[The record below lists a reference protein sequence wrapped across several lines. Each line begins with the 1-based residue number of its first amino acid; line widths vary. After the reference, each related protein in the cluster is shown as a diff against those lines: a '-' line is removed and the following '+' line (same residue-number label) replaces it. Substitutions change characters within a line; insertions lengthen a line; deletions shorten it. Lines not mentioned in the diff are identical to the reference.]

1 MEELLRLI
9 TGLTGK
15 IHAQLLER
23 LLIHGG
29 KNHGRMRL
37 ASFQS
42 VKLFHAG
49 LRGGIRGGT
58 DGQCDQD
65 LVDVQ
70 PGIVVAEVGNLQVL
84 NRLDNLGGDELHGIG
99 RMYARIELPP
109 GSYVGWHQH
118 VDDTE
123 PYYILKGK
131 GIFTDN
137 DQSKTEVGPG
147 DVCVIEPGQF
157 HSLENASDTEDLVFM
172 ALIYNTD
179 MIRPEK

>member
-1 MEELLRLI
+1 MTNHDMENHDIAKKGVKKGMVRKPQLQERE
-9 TGLTGK
+9 GLG
-15 IHAQLLER
+15 
-23 LLIHGG
+23 GG
-29 KNHGRMRL
+29 KGPARVYH
-37 ASFQS
+37 
-42 VKLFHAG
+42 
-49 LRGGIRGGT
+49 
-58 DGQCDQD
+58 
-65 LVDVQ
+65 
-70 PGIVVAEVGNLQVL
+70 IV
-84 NRLDNLGGDELHGIG
+84 RGDELHGIG